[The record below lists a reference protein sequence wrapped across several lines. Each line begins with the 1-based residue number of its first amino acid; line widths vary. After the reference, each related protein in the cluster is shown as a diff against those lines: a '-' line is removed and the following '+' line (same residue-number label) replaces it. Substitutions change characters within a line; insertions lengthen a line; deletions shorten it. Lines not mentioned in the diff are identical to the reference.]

1 MDMELEMIQ
10 WETPRFNS
18 SFSCFV
24 RGCRKE
30 AGHLTRLRHG
40 KTVLQICLCN
50 DCMHKSPD
58 AILQGLIFNR
68 KQNAH

>member
-1 MDMELEMIQ
+1 
-10 WETPRFNS
+10 
-18 SFSCFV
+18 
-24 RGCRKE
+24 
-30 AGHLTRLRHG
+30 
-40 KTVLQICLCN
+40 LQICLCD